1 MPKPIP
7 EKLGSLA
14 LVSQLGA
21 GRHCQIWEAT
31 AKSGDRVAVK
41 VIVPEMAN
49 DAGQRQLLE
58 HELKVAKSLDHPTVI
73 RIDRLSEEGG
83 LPHLVMELFPH
94 PNLKKQIQGG
104 VAQLVP
110 RLHRIVTELGLALD
124 HVHARGWVHRDVKP
138 ENVLAAP
145 DGQVKLIDLAIA
157 SKASGFLGKLL
168 GSKTPPQG
176 SPSYMSPEQIR
187 GQALDARSDIY
198 SYGCVVFEL
207 LAGRPPFTGANTN
220 EILNKHVS
228 LPVPAVDTLARG
240 ATADATKFLRQL
252 LAKSPSERP
261 ASMRE
266 VLTRLKTIR
275 LVDSTLTVSG

>member
-1 MPKPIP
+1 MPKPLP

-14 LVSQLGA
+14 LVSQLGT

-31 AKSGDRVAVK
+31 TKAGDRVAVK
-41 VIVPEMAN
+41 VIVPEMAH

-94 PNLKKQIQGG
+94 PNLKKQIQEG
-104 VAQLVP
+104 VARLVP

-138 ENVLAAP
+138 ENVLATP

-168 GSKTPPQG
+168 GSKTAPQG

-187 GQALDARSDIY
+187 GQALDPRSDIY

-207 LAGRPPFTGANTN
+207 LAGKPPFTGATTN

-228 LPVPAVDTLARG
+228 VAVPAVDTIARG
-240 ATADATKFLRQL
+240 ATAEATKLLRQM

-261 ASMRE
+261 ASMRD
-266 VLTRLKTIR
+266 VLARLKAIR
-275 LVDSTLTVSG
+275 LVDSTLTGSG